1 MPILQVRQKMEIYTF
16 PLLTE
21 QADSTSNLK
30 PGAIFAKNRNPR
42 SASNSEGKDLEGN
55 APTYQIGHLAEILDT
70 DQEKDAKRRR
80 SNPPTIPSH
89 QQEPYRRRLK

>member
-1 MPILQVRQKMEIYTF
+1 MEIYTF
-16 PLLTE
+16 PLLAE
-21 QADSTSNLK
+21 QEDSTSNLK

-42 SASNSEGKDLEGN
+42 SASNSEEKDATLCLLDLEGN

>member
-1 MPILQVRQKMEIYTF
+1 MEIHTF
-16 PLLTE
+16 PLLAE
-21 QADSTSNLK
+21 QEDSTSNLK

-42 SASNSEGKDLEGN
+42 SASNSEEKDATLYLLDLEGN

-89 QQEPYRRRLK
+89 QQEPYQRRLK